1 MHICICNAKRG
12 CGCSAYQ
19 QVLHACYMRRRIRTT
34 HDTHE
39 SRDMQGIPEFS
50 PLFVAIIFTAR
61 GCVLCLEGEPLL
73 FGLQSE
79 LGFVALILT
88 RRPII
93 SNRSNQTKPSSDCK
107 PNKTQFRLN
116 NHAKCR
122 RQRGAPPAPTTLN
135 KQSKTCC
142 FPPGFV
148 ILSCSLSLSVPPRC

>member
-1 MHICICNAKRG
+1 VCVCVCVCVCARALAYIYAYICIYTHAHMHICICNAKRG

-88 RRPII
+88 TRGCVLCLAGEPLEEAHHIK
-93 SNRSNQTKPSSDCK
+93 QVK
-107 PNKTQFRLN
+107 PNKTQFRL
-116 NHAKCR
+116 
-122 RQRGAPPAPTTLN
+122 
-135 KQSKTCC
+135 
-142 FPPGFV
+142 
-148 ILSCSLSLSVPPRC
+148 